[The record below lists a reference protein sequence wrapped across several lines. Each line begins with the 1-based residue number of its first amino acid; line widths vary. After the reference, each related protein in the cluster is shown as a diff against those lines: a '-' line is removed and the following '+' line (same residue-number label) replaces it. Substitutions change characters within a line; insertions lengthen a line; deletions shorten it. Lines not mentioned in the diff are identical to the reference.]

1 MFLKFCF
8 NVTQNSN
15 SLNSLFFIVGISNKL
30 LFYLHVFY
38 IDFLSIE
45 VPQIEDSEED
55 SCKKF
60 KKPEI
65 KESLEVLETQSD
77 DEIEPSQSCLSEY
90 KGETISASF
99 KVQSIETSNEEIPKL
114 SPEKE
119 TKNDDKSDMDITM
132 IDETEKRTIT
142 LSESQPKNIF
152 NDTKATVLEQSA
164 ENDKNDKNMAE
175 KEQSVSDVNE
185 KRTKK
190 AEFGIKPVEE
200 NSVVCNISKESS
212 PKISDENSKKV
223 TETNGN
229 QIEEIDIFDD
239 VENKKLKSSKV
250 IGKKETKSKIV
261 ETDSN
266 DIVIKLGE
274 NIEMEKQN
282 HNSDEEKSN
291 SIEIIK
297 NKVENNVEAMEI
309 DEEKEQKVFSS
320 TVANKSEIDKIIST
334 TKEVENSK
342 QQQVSIFA

>member
-1 MFLKFCF
+1 M
-8 NVTQNSN
+8 
-15 SLNSLFFIVGISNKL
+15 
-30 LFYLHVFY
+30 
-38 IDFLSIE
+38 
-45 VPQIEDSEED
+45 
-55 SCKKF
+55 
-60 KKPEI
+60 
-65 KESLEVLETQSD
+65 EVLETQSD

-119 TKNDDKSDMDITM
+119 TKDDDKSDMDITM

-152 NDTKATVLEQSA
+152 NDTKATVLQQSA

-185 KRTKK
+185 KRTKN
-190 AEFGIKPVEE
+190 AEFGIKPIEE
-200 NSVVCNISKESS
+200 NSVECNISKESS
-212 PKISDENSKKV
+212 PKISDENSPKV

-229 QIEEIDIFDD
+229 QIEEIDMFDD
-239 VENKKLKSSKV
+239 VVSVESKKLKSPKV
-250 IGKKETKSKIV
+250 IGKKETKSKVI
-261 ETDSN
+261 EPGAN

-291 SIEIIK
+291 SIEITK
-297 NKVENNVEAMEI
+297 NKVENNVETMEI
-309 DEEKEQKVFSS
+309 DEEKEQKVFKS
-320 TVANKSEIDKIIST
+320 TVANKSEIDEIIST
-334 TKEVENSK
+334 TKEVESSK
-342 QQQVSIFA
+342 QEQVSIFD

>member
-1 MFLKFCF
+1 M
-8 NVTQNSN
+8 
-15 SLNSLFFIVGISNKL
+15 
-30 LFYLHVFY
+30 
-38 IDFLSIE
+38 
-45 VPQIEDSEED
+45 
-55 SCKKF
+55 
-60 KKPEI
+60 
-65 KESLEVLETQSD
+65 EVLETQSD

-164 ENDKNDKNMAE
+164 ENDKNMAE
-175 KEQSVSDVNE
+175 KEQSVSNVNE

-229 QIEEIDIFDD
+229 QIEEIDILDD
-239 VENKKLKSSKV
+239 VESKKLKSSKV

-334 TKEVENSK
+334 TKEVESSK
-342 QQQVSIFA
+342 QVQVSIFA